1 MFQSRNTQRDVKKRV
16 LTGLL
21 QTTENKEFK
30 RKRPSPKTE
39 KQPKALS
46 IAQIFLEKI
55 RQIPIICPLNH
66 AYLQPKQTSFDG
78 LPDSIS

>member
-1 MFQSRNTQRDVKKRV
+1 MSKLVFLSRNAQRDLKKRV

-30 RKRPSPKTE
+30 RKRPPPKIE

-46 IAQIFLEKI
+46 ITQIFLEKI
-55 RQIPIICPLNH
+55 RQILIICPLNH
-66 AYLQPKQTSFDG
+66 AYLQP
-78 LPDSIS
+78 I